1 MDARQFLNQTVRRK
15 KRKFQAEVV
24 AVLVGGTWFTGG
36 ALCFISDGFKGVFG
50 DMTEA
55 EKRKVHP
62 SAPVLARII
71 SSKRFI
77 CFRDEELDELEPI
90 L

>member
-1 MDARQFLNQTVRRK
+1 MDAKRFLNQTVKRK

-24 AVLVGGTWFTGG
+24 AVLERGTWFTGG
-36 ALCFISDGFKGVFG
+36 ALCFVSDGLREVFSN
-50 DMTEA
+50 MTDA

-77 CFRDEELDELEPI
+77 CFRDEELDELEVA
-90 L
+90 

>member
-1 MDARQFLNQTVRRK
+1 MDARRFLNQKLRRK

-24 AVLVGGTWFTGG
+24 AILTRGTWFTGG
-36 ALCFISDGFKGVFG
+36 ALYFVSDGLKDVFA
-50 DMTEA
+50 DMTDA

-71 SSKRFI
+71 SSKRFV
-77 CFRDEELDELEPI
+77 CFREEELRELEI
-90 L
+90 Q